1 MQMRRRCL
9 VSLSV
14 VAMGA
19 SEMLRRWSVAS
30 LLEGEGWSRKL
41 WMMRMMVV
49 L

>member
-9 VSLSV
+9 VSV